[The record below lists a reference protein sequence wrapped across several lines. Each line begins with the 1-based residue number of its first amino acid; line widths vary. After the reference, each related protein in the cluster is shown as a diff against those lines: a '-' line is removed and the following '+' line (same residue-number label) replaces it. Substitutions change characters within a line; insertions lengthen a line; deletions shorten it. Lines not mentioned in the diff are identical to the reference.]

1 MCDTLKFGL
10 RDEHNY
16 GTFEGVLED
25 CPSGSAVVVEV
36 SIYGWGDLVE
46 VYKNG
51 KCILSVDTVSEDCY
65 EYERRNNILRINEY
79 KIVLSKRIS

>member
-16 GTFEGVLED
+16 GTFEGVLEGCSS
-25 CPSGSAVVVEV
+25 CPVIVKV

-46 VYKNG
+46 IYKNG
-51 KCILSVDTVSEDCY
+51 NCILSVDTVSEDCY

-79 KIVLSKRIS
+79 KIVLSRRIS